1 MSIKKIA
8 QNIPSALWDSVS
20 KKLIDRLLKS
30 SKVNKLSSNLVKS
43 LLQYWKE
50 DKFSTEEGLT
60 LLFKASMLSEPEKTI
75 NLMEEL
81 NLPEI
86 VENLKE
92 IK

>member
-86 VENLKE
+86 VEKLKE